1 MSQPVRLRLLLAAL
15 RPPAPAP
22 YAFTPHTPPPPGVF
36 CLTGEEQLPGHLPGL
51 GALASDLIRP
61 RLDLQPEVPIA
72 HNGVNPF
79 GINTFLQQ
87 EVEPAKRE
95 RQVQLIADAGFHWI
109 RQEFPW
115 YDIEIHAKGSFED
128 CRFPP

>member
-1 MSQPVRLRLLLAAL
+1 MTRRAVWLGLLALLLGLAVYSQRGAL
-15 RPPAPAP
+15 HQGL
-22 YAFTPHTPPPPGVF
+22 FE
-36 CLTGEEQLPGHLPGL
+36 LTGEESWLGQARGL
-51 GALASDLIRP
+51 GHLASDLIRSP
-61 RLDLQPEVPIA
+61 LQLAPEVPIA

-95 RQVQLIADAGFHWI
+95 RQVALIADAGFHWL

-115 YDIEIHAKGSFED
+115 YDIQVGGKNNFQDWRNG
-128 CRFPP
+128 P